1 MLFSSIT
8 FLFIFL
14 PLVLFVY
21 YILLR
26 KTEYRNYWLLI
37 VSLCFYAW
45 GEPVYVFLMLASII
59 GNYLL
64 GLWMAKTQGQT
75 QRQLILLVSVILNLG
90 ILFYFKYYD
99 FVVKNLNTF
108 LGFHLSQRYLPLPI
122 GISFFTFQAMSYV
135 IDLYRKTTPV
145 QKNPCYLALYISFFP
160 QLIAGPIV
168 RYNTIEKQICSRTVS
183 LDSFEAGVCRF
194 LQGLFKKIL
203 LANVLAVTAE
213 QVFGLAAE
221 RNLPL
226 VTAWLGALAY
236 TFQIYFDFSGYSDMA
251 IGLGKMFGFEF
262 EENFRH
268 PYISR
273 SVSEFWNRWHISLGQ
288 WFRDYVYFPL
298 GGSRVSKKKLVRNLA
313 VVWLLT
319 GIWHGAAW
327 RFILWGVLYGIII
340 TVEKL
345 TGFPKKAKNPV
356 VVVGYSL
363 VTFLLVVMGWVLFGA
378 TDLRSALYQL
388 SSMFGIGSLGFWD
401 TYSAF
406 ILQEYGIYFL
416 IAALFSTPIP
426 ITLIGKLQ
434 KNAVYDLAKACIY
447 ILMLLIAVSYLLMNA
462 HNPFIYFNF

>member
-26 KTEYRNYWLLI
+26 KTAYRNYWLLI

-99 FVVKNLNTF
+99 FVVRNLNTF

-183 LDSFEAGVCRF
+183 LDSFEAGICRF
-194 LQGLFKKIL
+194 LQGLYKKIL

-340 TVEKL
+340 TLEKL
-345 TGFPKKAKNPV
+345 TGFPKKAKNPAV
-356 VVVGYSL
+356 IIGYSII
-363 VTFLLVVMGWVLFGA
+363 TFLLVVMGWVLFGA
-378 TDLRSALYQL
+378 SDLRSALYQL
-388 SSMFGIGSLGFWD
+388 GSMFGAGSLGLWD

>member
-21 YILLR
+21 YAVLR
-26 KTEYRNYWLLI
+26 KTKYRNYWLLI
-37 VSLCFYAW
+37 ASLCFYAW
-45 GEPVYVFLMLASII
+45 GEPVYVFLMLTSII
-59 GNYLL
+59 GNYLI
-64 GLWMAKTQGQT
+64 GLWMDHTLGLR
-75 QRQLILLVSVILNLG
+75 QRQLILIIAVVFNLG
-90 ILFYFKYYD
+90 ILFYFKYYG
-99 FVVKNLNTF
+99 FFVKNLDTF
-108 LGFHLSQRYLPLPI
+108 LGIQLPQRYLPLPI

-135 IDLYRKTTPV
+135 IDLYRKDTPV

-168 RYNTIEKQICSRTVS
+168 RYNTIEQQIHSRSVT

-194 LQGLFKKIL
+194 LEGFSKKIL
-203 LANVLAVTAE
+203 LSNVLSVTAE
-213 QVFGLAAE
+213 QVFGLAAQ
-221 RNLPL
+221 RDLP
-226 VTAWLGALAY
+226 VATAWLGALAY

-251 IGLGKMFGFEF
+251 IGLGKMFGFTF

-273 SVSEFWNRWHISLGQ
+273 SVSEFWNRWHISLGH

-298 GGSRVSKKKLVRNLA
+298 GGSRVSRKKLIRNLSI
-313 VVWLLT
+313 VWLLT

-327 RFILWGVLYGIII
+327 RFIVWGVLYGVIII
-340 TVEKL
+340 LEKV

-356 VVVGYSL
+356 VIVGYAM

-378 TDLRSALYQL
+378 VDLRSALYQL
-388 SSMFGIGSLGFWD
+388 GAMFGIGAAGLWEPYAAS
-401 TYSAF
+401 

-426 ITLIGKLQ
+426 VTLMGKLQ
-434 KNAVYDLAKACIY
+434 KNAAYDLAKACIY
-447 ILMLLIAVSYLLMNA
+447 ILLLLVCVSYLLMNA

>member
-99 FVVKNLNTF
+99 FVVKNLDTF
-108 LGFHLSQRYLPLPI
+108 LDIHLAQRNLPLPI

-221 RNLPL
+221 RTLPL

-378 TDLRSALYQL
+378 SDLRSALYQL
-388 SSMFGIGSLGFWD
+388 GSMFGAGSLGLWD

>member
-183 LDSFEAGVCRF
+183 LDSFEAGICRF

-213 QVFGLAAE
+213 QVFGLASE
-221 RNLPL
+221 RSLPL

-298 GGSRVSKKKLVRNLA
+298 GGSRVNRKKLVRNLA

-327 RFILWGVLYGIII
+327 RFIIWGVLYGIII

-356 VVVGYSL
+356 VIVGYSL
-363 VTFLLVVMGWVLFGA
+363 ITFLLVVMGWVLFGA
-378 TDLRSALYQL
+378 ADLRSALYQL
-388 SSMFGIGSLGFWD
+388 SSMFGIGSLGLWD

-416 IAALFSTPIP
+416 VAALFSTPIP

>member
-168 RYNTIEKQICSRTVS
+168 RYNTIEKQICTRTVS
-183 LDSFEAGVCRF
+183 LDSFEVGICRF

-213 QVFGLAAE
+213 QVFGLASE
-221 RNLPL
+221 RSLPL

-298 GGSRVSKKKLVRNLA
+298 GGSRVNRKKLVRNLA

-340 TVEKL
+340 TLEKL
-345 TGFPKKAKNPV
+345 TGFPKKAKNPAV
-356 VVVGYSL
+356 IIGYS
-363 VTFLLVVMGWVLFGA
+363 VITFLLVVMGWVLFGA
-378 TDLRSALYQL
+378 SDLRSALYQL
-388 SSMFGIGSLGFWD
+388 SSMFGAGSLGLWD

>member
-99 FVVKNLNTF
+99 FVVKNLDTF
-108 LGFHLSQRYLPLPI
+108 LNIHLAQRNLPLPI

-183 LDSFEAGVCRF
+183 LDSFEAGICRF
-194 LQGLFKKIL
+194 LQGLYKKIL

-213 QVFGLAAE
+213 QVFGLASE
-221 RNLPL
+221 RSLPL

-340 TVEKL
+340 TLEKL
-345 TGFPKKAKNPV
+345 TGFPQKAKNPV

-378 TDLRSALYQL
+378 SDLRSALYQL
-388 SSMFGIGSLGFWD
+388 GSMFGAGSLGLWD

-447 ILMLLIAVSYLLMNA
+447 ILLLMIAVSYLLMNA

>member
-45 GEPVYVFLMLASII
+45 GEPIYVFLMLASII

-99 FVVKNLNTF
+99 FVVKNLDTF
-108 LGFHLSQRYLPLPI
+108 LGIHLSQRYLPLPI

-203 LANVLAVTAE
+203 LANVLSVTAE

-378 TDLRSALYQL
+378 SDLRSALYQL
-388 SSMFGIGSLGFWD
+388 GSMFGAGSLGLWD

>member
-99 FVVKNLNTF
+99 FVVKNLDTF
-108 LGFHLSQRYLPLPI
+108 LDIHLAQRNLPLPI

-168 RYNTIEKQICSRTVS
+168 RYKTIEKQICSRTVS
-183 LDSFEAGVCRF
+183 LDSFEAGVCR
-194 LQGLFKKIL
+194 
-203 LANVLAVTAE
+203 
-213 QVFGLAAE
+213 
-221 RNLPL
+221 
-226 VTAWLGALAY
+226 
-236 TFQIYFDFSGYSDMA
+236 
-251 IGLGKMFGFEF
+251 
-262 EENFRH
+262 
-268 PYISR
+268 
-273 SVSEFWNRWHISLGQ
+273 
-288 WFRDYVYFPL
+288 
-298 GGSRVSKKKLVRNLA
+298 
-313 VVWLLT
+313 
-319 GIWHGAAW
+319 
-327 RFILWGVLYGIII
+327 
-340 TVEKL
+340 
-345 TGFPKKAKNPV
+345 
-356 VVVGYSL
+356 
-363 VTFLLVVMGWVLFGA
+363 
-378 TDLRSALYQL
+378 
-388 SSMFGIGSLGFWD
+388 
-401 TYSAF
+401 
-406 ILQEYGIYFL
+406 
-416 IAALFSTPIP
+416 
-426 ITLIGKLQ
+426 
-434 KNAVYDLAKACIY
+434 
-447 ILMLLIAVSYLLMNA
+447 
-462 HNPFIYFNF
+462 

>member
-99 FVVKNLNTF
+99 FVVKNLDTF
-108 LGFHLSQRYLPLPI
+108 LDIHLAQRNLPLPI

-203 LANVLAVTAE
+203 LANVLSVTAE
-213 QVFGLAAE
+213 QVFGLAGE

-378 TDLRSALYQL
+378 SDLRSALYQL
-388 SSMFGIGSLGFWD
+388 GSMFGAGSLGLWD

>member
-168 RYNTIEKQICSRTVS
+168 RYNTIEKQICTRTVS
-183 LDSFEAGVCRF
+183 LDSFEAGICRF

-213 QVFGLAAE
+213 QVFGLASE
-221 RNLPL
+221 RSLPL

-298 GGSRVSKKKLVRNLA
+298 GGSRVNRKKLVRNLA

-327 RFILWGVLYGIII
+327 RFIIWGVLYGIII

-356 VVVGYSL
+356 VIVGYSL
-363 VTFLLVVMGWVLFGA
+363 ITFLLVVMGWVLFGA
-378 TDLRSALYQL
+378 ADLRSALYQL
-388 SSMFGIGSLGFWD
+388 SSMFGIGSLGLWD

-406 ILQEYGIYFL
+406 ILQEYGIYL
-416 IAALFSTPIP
+416 LVVALFSTPIP

>member
-99 FVVKNLNTF
+99 FVVRNLNTF

-203 LANVLAVTAE
+203 LANVLSVTAE
-213 QVFGLAAE
+213 QVFGLAGE

-378 TDLRSALYQL
+378 SDLRSALYQL
-388 SSMFGIGSLGFWD
+388 GSMFGAGSLGLWD

>member
-99 FVVKNLNTF
+99 FVVKNLDTF
-108 LGFHLSQRYLPLPI
+108 LDIHLAQRNLPLPI

-378 TDLRSALYQL
+378 SDLRSALYQL
-388 SSMFGIGSLGFWD
+388 GSMFGAGSLGLWD

>member
-99 FVVKNLNTF
+99 FVVKNLDTF
-108 LGFHLSQRYLPLPI
+108 LDIHLAQRNLPLPI

-203 LANVLAVTAE
+203 LANVLSVTAE

-327 RFILWGVLYGIII
+327 RFIIWGVLYGIII

-378 TDLRSALYQL
+378 SDLRSALYQL
-388 SSMFGIGSLGFWD
+388 GSMFGAGSLGLWD

>member
-45 GEPVYVFLMLASII
+45 GEPIYVFLMLASII

-203 LANVLAVTAE
+203 LANVLSVTAE

-378 TDLRSALYQL
+378 SDLRSALYQL
-388 SSMFGIGSLGFWD
+388 GSMFGAGSLGLWD

>member
-45 GEPVYVFLMLASII
+45 GEPVYVFLMLTSII

-183 LDSFEAGVCRF
+183 LDSFEAGICRF

-203 LANVLAVTAE
+203 LANVLSVTAE
-213 QVFGLAAE
+213 QVFGLAGE

-298 GGSRVSKKKLVRNLA
+298 GGSRVNRKKLVRNLA

-426 ITLIGKLQ
+426 STLIGKLQ